1 MGLVRFLECVLALVV
16 LIALVVFSVSNRSQ
30 LEINLFPFPF
40 VLEVP
45 VYIALIGVLIVGI
58 AIGGLVGYIS
68 NFGTRLTLRS
78 LIRRQATRENRFPSS
93 KRSSNAFHSPES
105 GS

>member
-1 MGLVRFLECVLALVV
+1 MGLVRFFECVLASIV

-45 VYIALIGVLIVGI
+45 VYIALIGALIIGVV
-58 AIGGLVGYIS
+58 IGGLVSYIS
-68 NFGTRLTLRS
+68 NVGIRLTLRS
-78 LIRRQATRENRFPSS
+78 LIRREATKGKKFPSS
-93 KRSSNAFHSPES
+93 KRSSNTLHSSES
-105 GS
+105 GT

>member
-1 MGLVRFLECVLALVV
+1 MGLVRFLEYVLASIV

-30 LEINLFPFPF
+30 VEINLFPFPF

-45 VYIALIGVLIVGI
+45 VYIALIGALIIGI
-58 AIGGLVGYIS
+58 AIGGLVGYMS
-68 NFGTRLTLRS
+68 NFGARLTLRS
-78 LIRRQATRENRFPSS
+78 LIRREATRGKRFPSS